1 LLPKRKKKRRNTTE
15 RIERVCRIQ
24 WKGEEYKKG
33 EKERESRKTKGVPK
47 KMTSIS
53 R

>member
-33 EKERESRKTKGVPK
+33 EKERERVGRRKVFP
-47 KMTSIS
+47 
-53 R
+53 RR